1 MARNDGLPIT
11 DRILAIR
18 ELWHTKRHPFFLAF
32 GEGKL
37 PLRALGRY
45 QALHY
50 HFVSRALASFGMLYA
65 RGYHFEDVR
74 KMIAEN
80 IAEEEGLK
88 AILEPG
94 HEPHDHNELI
104 LRFCRAAGL
113 SDDEVRN
120 TKMPPAW
127 WARSLYIYH
136 TTANEPVGVILAMQ
150 TTQEG
155 QMPGLIGRLDIA
167 FNNAGTLGEAGPST
181 KVSEAGWNDAIAINL
196 TGSFLGAKHQIA
208 EMLKHGGGSVIFTST
223 FVGYSF
229 AFAGVAAYAAS
240 KSGLIGLTQ
249 ALAAEFGPRG
259 VRVNAILPGAVET
272 GMYREMNDTADKQA
286 FMTNL
291 HALKRVAQPEELAH
305 SVLYLASDDS
315 AFVTG
320 TASLVDGGASITRS

>member
-1 MARNDGLPIT
+1 MTRNGDLPIT

-18 ELWHTKRHPFFLAF
+18 ERWHTKRHPFFLAF

-50 HFVSRALASFGMLYA
+50 HFVSRALASFGVLYA

-88 AILEPG
+88 AIPEPG

-113 SDDEVRN
+113 SDEEVRN

-127 WARSLYIYH
+127 WARSLYMYH

-155 QMPGLIGRLDIA
+155 QMPGLIGEVLLPAFEKHYGFRLNSPEIEFFTEHDAADVEHSRRQIELCGRYLDTPNSKRGPSKWPRRSA
-167 FNNAGTLGEAGPST
+167 NCAGPRSP
-181 KVSEAGWNDAIAINL
+181 SSIARKCWARRKSCRRELSDNL
-196 TGSFLGAKHQIA
+196 
-208 EMLKHGGGSVIFTST
+208 
-223 FVGYSF
+223 
-229 AFAGVAAYAAS
+229 
-240 KSGLIGLTQ
+240 
-249 ALAAEFGPRG
+249 GPRP
-259 VRVNAILPGAVET
+259 I
-272 GMYREMNDTADKQA
+272 
-286 FMTNL
+286 
-291 HALKRVAQPEELAH
+291 
-305 SVLYLASDDS
+305 
-315 AFVTG
+315 
-320 TASLVDGGASITRS
+320 